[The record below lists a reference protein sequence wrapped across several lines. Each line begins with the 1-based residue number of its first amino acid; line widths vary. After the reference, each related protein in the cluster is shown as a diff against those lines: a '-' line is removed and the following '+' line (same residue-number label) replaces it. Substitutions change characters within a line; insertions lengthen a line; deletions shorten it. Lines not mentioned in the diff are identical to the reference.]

1 MKLPLLNSQRK
12 LSYPKLV
19 TLSKRVFKYPM
30 VVTGAFF
37 ISLKRNLE
45 KMNNMGNT
53 TVGASDS
60 VPDMLSS
67 WLFQCLHLWKNP
79 FKLLRWLCLKKNTY
93 LIHQKHFWRFLGC
106 KSLTLNSISFYSIFN
121 HHCNKHKS
129 FQTKTHITFLLPANK
144 ESICL
149 QKLDFRY

>member
-79 FKLLRWLCLKKNTY
+79 FKLLRWLCLKKKYILDTPEA
-93 LIHQKHFWRFLGC
+93 FLAIFRLQEFNI
-106 KSLTLNSISFYSIFN
+106 KQYQLLLNIQSSL
-121 HHCNKHKS
+121 
-129 FQTKTHITFLLPANK
+129 
-144 ESICL
+144 
-149 QKLDFRY
+149 